1 MSLKAVNAAISLIDP
16 LADELTNFVDEF
28 FPFAAGTQFTERP
41 TVHCFGSIFY
51 TNTLLIMQLHKCSG
65 LGSPSI
71 IA

>member
-16 LADELTNFVDEF
+16 LADELTNFVHEC
-28 FPFAAGTQFTERP
+28 FPFAASTQFRERL
-41 TVHCFGSIFY
+41 TVHCFEPYFY